1 MGYAIRTVIVLL
13 RFLKNGPDPVPVNM
27 MGGQL
32 SSCRG
37 EDKALFELLFFTL
50 QVILIR
56 PSPTS
61 SEVNEKTPADFNG
74 SWIGPIVLC

>member
-1 MGYAIRTVIVLL
+1 
-13 RFLKNGPDPVPVNM
+13 

-32 SSCRG
+32 SSHRG
-37 EDKALFELLFFTL
+37 QDKALSELLFFTL
-50 QVILIR
+50 KVNLIG

-61 SEVNEKTPADFNG
+61 AEVNEKTPAVFNG

>member
-1 MGYAIRTVIVLL
+1 
-13 RFLKNGPDPVPVNM
+13 M

-32 SSCRG
+32 SSHRG
-37 EDKALFELLFFTL
+37 QDKALYELLFFTL
-50 QVILIR
+50 KVSLIG

-61 SEVNEKTPADFNG
+61 AEVNEKTPAVFNG

>member
-1 MGYAIRTVIVLL
+1 
-13 RFLKNGPDPVPVNM
+13 

-32 SSCRG
+32 SSHRG
-37 EDKALFELLFFTL
+37 QDKALYELLFFTL
-50 QVILIR
+50 KVSLIG
-56 PSPTS
+56 PSPAS